1 MKPLIRLANQVSL
14 ELRHR
19 RWDALQRMRGIEG
32 INRELLR
39 LDRVEDP
46 LGRFGAQLG
55 TETVLHGPLVIHA
68 AERDYS
74 NLRVARGV
82 HLGRGVILD
91 LAGVIAIEEG
101 ATVSMGATILTHTD
115 VGQGPLASEHPRSVS
130 STTIGAGSY
139 IGANATILPGC
150 DIGPR
155 GVVGAGAV
163 VTKPVPEGASVVG
176 VPARPLSP
184 QEGAD
189 AAGG

>member
-1 MKPLIRLANQVSL
+1 VEPLIRLANRASL

-19 RWDALQRMRGIEG
+19 RWDALRRMRGIEG

-55 TETVLHGPLVIHA
+55 TETVLHGPLLIHA
-68 AERDYS
+68 ADGDYS
-74 NLRVARGV
+74 NLHIAGGV

-91 LAGVIAIEEG
+91 LAGRVAIEEG

-115 VGQGPLASEHPRSVS
+115 VGQGPLAGEHPRSVS
-130 STTIGAGSY
+130 STTIGSGAY
-139 IGANATILPGC
+139 LGANATVLPGC
-150 DIGPR
+150 DVGPR
-155 GVVGAGAV
+155 AMVGAGAV
-163 VTKPVPEGASVVG
+163 VTKPVPEGATVAG
-176 VPARPLSP
+176 VPARPLPP
-184 QEGAD
+184 QEGAH